1 MKTPSL
7 NNGQA
12 HLTLGTRTSDLAL
25 WQTKHIIERLQALW
39 PGLICDLHPF
49 VTQGDKTQALD
60 KPLPAIGGKG
70 LFTAELER
78 ALLAGE
84 IDLAVHSLKD
94 LPVEDAPGLTLG
106 AITSRADVRDA
117 LVARNG
123 WTLVTLPQGAV
134 VGTSSTRRAAQLQAL
149 RPDLT
154 IRSIRGNVDTRMRK
168 VLNGDY
174 DATLLALAGLERL
187 GLADNVTERL
197 SLHVMLPAPGQ
208 GALAVQCRADD
219 QATLALLAAID
230 DLSVRAAV
238 TAERA
243 FLHGLGGGC
252 SAPVAA
258 FAQVQESTDA
268 ARLQLEALVASADG
282 QQIIR
287 VTGETSTV
295 TIQAALQ
302 LGEQLAT
309 QALRQGAAALV
320 GQKAGFIETPAA
332 APARSPLAGKRVL
345 VTRTQEQS
353 ATLLEKLNA
362 LGATPILLPTI
373 RIEPVADF
381 AALDAALRT
390 HDRYDWLLLTS
401 ANAVTILA
409 ERLSA
414 LGLTA
419 PDLRHLQIAV
429 VGPATTDALRACGLT
444 PTFVP
449 QRFEA
454 AEIATGLQKLVGD
467 LHDLRILLPQ
477 AAIARQSLA
486 AALTAQG
493 AIVDLIPIYHTLP
506 APFDASVVAELQ
518 HGVDVITFTS
528 GSTVRNFVQGLADH
542 HLSPA
547 LVAHATIACIGPQT
561 AATAQEVGL
570 AVDLV
575 ANDYT
580 IDGLVDALV
589 AYFQAKGIN
598 PLADNEKSLQRLH
611 LRDKE

>member
-1 MKTPSL
+1 M
-7 NNGQA
+7 
-12 HLTLGTRTSDLAL
+12 
-25 WQTKHIIERLQALW
+25 
-39 PGLICDLHPF
+39 
-49 VTQGDKTQALD
+49 
-60 KPLPAIGGKG
+60 
-70 LFTAELER
+70 
-78 ALLAGE
+78 
-84 IDLAVHSLKD
+84 
-94 LPVEDAPGLTLG
+94 
-106 AITSRADVRDA
+106 
-117 LVARNG
+117 
-123 WTLVTLPQGAV
+123 
-134 VGTSSTRRAAQLQAL
+134 
-149 RPDLT
+149 
-154 IRSIRGNVDTRMRK
+154 
-168 VLNGDY
+168 
-174 DATLLALAGLERL
+174 
-187 GLADNVTERL
+187 
-197 SLHVMLPAPGQ
+197 
-208 GALAVQCRADD
+208 
-219 QATLALLAAID
+219 
-230 DLSVRAAV
+230 
-238 TAERA
+238 
-243 FLHGLGGGC
+243 
-252 SAPVAA
+252 
-258 FAQVQESTDA
+258 
-268 ARLQLEALVASADG
+268 
-282 QQIIR
+282 
-287 VTGETSTV
+287 
-295 TIQAALQ
+295 
-302 LGEQLAT
+302 
-309 QALRQGAAALV
+309 
-320 GQKAGFIETPAA
+320 GQKAGFIETSTA
-332 APARSPLAGKRVL
+332 APARSPLAGKRVV

-353 ATLLEKLNA
+353 VTLLEKLNV

-454 AEIATGLQKLVGD
+454 SEIATGLQKLVGD

-506 APFDASVVAELQ
+506 APFDGSAVTELQ

-547 LVAHATIACIGPQT
+547 LVAHTTIACIGPQT
-561 AATAQEVGL
+561 AAAAQEVGL
-570 AVDLV
+570 PVDLV
-575 ANDYT
+575 ADDYT

-589 AYFQAKGIN
+589 VYFQKGIN
-598 PLADNEKSLQRLH
+598 PLADNEKSSQRLH